1 MKEIAIICN
10 LTAGSGQ
17 AEKRWEKFQMELG
30 SASIDYTVHFTEASN
45 HATDLTKNVINNGT
59 KRIVSFGGDGTLNEV
74 IQGMISTSPGFRGD
88 LELVMLGA
96 GSSNDFDKTF
106 EKIPWIE
113 KIQGDK
119 IIPID
124 LVRLDYINFNGES
137 ATRFFVNNSSIGVIS
152 QAGDRFNNVSGLT
165 KAMKRVSVDVA
176 AVIAGVQTIITW
188 DPMIVNLVVEGET
201 ESDISISNLTVYKN
215 PYIAGDMYYNQC
227 VDRGDG
233 ILSVAIVDVESRM
246 KLLGLIPSLYNGNA
260 LDKEGTRYFEC
271 EWLELQTNHDVVIET
286 DGEIVGHPPARYT
299 IMKHA
304 IRTVIG

>member
-45 HATDLTKNVINNGT
+45 QATDLTKNVINNGT

-88 LELVMLGA
+88 LELVVLGA

>member
-1 MKEIAIICN
+1 
-10 LTAGSGQ
+10 
-17 AEKRWEKFQMELG
+17 
-30 SASIDYTVHFTEASN
+30 
-45 HATDLTKNVINNGT
+45 
-59 KRIVSFGGDGTLNEV
+59 
-74 IQGMISTSPGFRGD
+74 MISTSPGFRGD
-88 LELVMLGA
+88 LELVVLGA
-96 GSSNDFDKTF
+96 GSSNDFEKTF
-106 EKIPWIE
+106 E

-165 KAMKRVSVDVA
+165 KAMKRVS
-176 AVIAGVQTIITW
+176 
-188 DPMIVNLVVEGET
+188 
-201 ESDISISNLTVYKN
+201 
-215 PYIAGDMYYNQC
+215 
-227 VDRGDG
+227 
-233 ILSVAIVDVESRM
+233 VDVESRM

>member
-1 MKEIAIICN
+1 MLTSVEFVALN
-10 LTAGSGQ
+10 L
-17 AEKRWEKFQMELG
+17 
-30 SASIDYTVHFTEASN
+30 D
-45 HATDLTKNVINNGT
+45 
-59 KRIVSFGGDGTLNEV
+59 
-74 IQGMISTSPGFRGD
+74 
-88 LELVMLGA
+88 
-96 GSSNDFDKTF
+96 TF
-106 EKIPWIE
+106 AQRKI
-113 KIQGDK
+113 
-119 IIPID
+119 
-124 LVRLDYINFNGES
+124 R
-137 ATRFFVNNSSIGVIS
+137 
-152 QAGDRFNNVSGLT
+152 
-165 KAMKRVSVDVA
+165 RVSHSFIDSDLLKKMVRTSYST
-176 AVIAGVQTIITW
+176 VIAGVQTIITW

-246 KLLGLIPSLYNGNA
+246 KLLELIPSLYNGNA

>member
-30 SASIDYTVHFTEASN
+30 SASIDYTVHFTETSN
-45 HATDLTKNVINNGT
+45 HATDLTKNVINNGA

-88 LELVMLGA
+88 LELVVLGA
-96 GSSNDFDKTF
+96 GSSNDFGKTF

-152 QAGDRFNNVSGLT
+152 QAADRFNNVSGLT

-188 DPMIVNLVVEGET
+188 DPMILNLVLEGET
-201 ESDISISNLTVYKN
+201 KSDISISNLTVYKN

-227 VDRGDG
+227 VDRSDG

>member
-30 SASIDYTVHFTEASN
+30 SASIDYTVHFTEAPN
-45 HATDLTKNVINNGT
+45 HATELTKNVINNGA

-74 IQGMISTSPGFRGD
+74 IQGVISTSPGFRGD
-88 LELVMLGA
+88 LELVVLGA

-152 QAGDRFNNVSGLT
+152 QAGDRFNKVKGLT
-165 KAMKRVSVDVA
+165 KIIKKISVDTA
-176 AVIAGVQTIITW
+176 AVLAGVQTIATW
-188 DPMIVNLVVEGET
+188 NPMKVKLIVDGDTET
-201 ESDISISNLTVYKN
+201 DVTLSNLTVYKN
-215 PYIAGDMYYNQC
+215 PFIAGDMYYNRC

-233 ILSVAIVDVESRM
+233 KLSVALVELES
-246 KLLGLIPSLYNGNA
+246 KLKLMAVIPSLFTGTA
-260 LDKEGTRYFEC
+260 LDKDGTRYIEC
-271 EWLELQTNHDVVIET
+271 EWLELQTDHNVVIET
-286 DGEIVGHPPARYT
+286 DGEIVGHPPVRYT
-299 IMKHA
+299 ILKHA
-304 IRTVIG
+304 IHTVIG

>member
-45 HATDLTKNVINNGT
+45 HATDLTKNVINNGV

-88 LELVMLGA
+88 LELVVLGA
-96 GSSNDFDKTF
+96 GSSNDFEKTF
-106 EKIPWIE
+106 E

-152 QAGDRFNNVSGLT
+152 QAADRFNNVSGLT
-165 KAMKRVSVDVA
+165 KAMKRVSVNVA

-188 DPMIVNLVVEGET
+188 DPMIVNLVLEGET
-201 ESDISISNLTVYKN
+201 
-215 PYIAGDMYYNQC
+215 
-227 VDRGDG
+227 
-233 ILSVAIVDVESRM
+233 
-246 KLLGLIPSLYNGNA
+246 
-260 LDKEGTRYFEC
+260 
-271 EWLELQTNHDVVIET
+271 
-286 DGEIVGHPPARYT
+286 
-299 IMKHA
+299 
-304 IRTVIG
+304 

>member
-17 AEKRWEKFQMELG
+17 AKKRWEKFQHELD
-30 SASIDYTVHFTEASN
+30 ATSISYTVHFTEGPN
-45 HATDLTKNVINNGT
+45 HATDLTKNVIKNGA
-59 KRIVSFGGDGTLNEV
+59 KRIVSFGGDGTLNEI
-74 IQGMISTSPGFRGD
+74 IQGMISTSPGFWGD
-88 LELVMLGA
+88 LELVVVGA

-152 QAGDRFNNVSGLT
+152 QAGDRFNKVKGLT
-165 KAMKRVSVDVA
+165 KIIKKISVDTA
-176 AVIAGVQTIITW
+176 AVLAGVQTIATW
-188 DPMIVNLVVEGET
+188 DPLEVNLVVEGET
-201 ESDISISNLTVYKN
+201 ESNISMSNITVYKN
-215 PYIAGDMYYNQC
+215 PFVAGDMYYNRC
-227 VDRGDG
+227 VERGDG
-233 ILSVAIVDVESRM
+233 KLSVAIVDVESRM

>member
-30 SASIDYTVHFTEASN
+30 SASIDYTVHFTEAPN
-45 HATDLTKNVINNGT
+45 HATELTKNVINNGA

-74 IQGMISTSPGFRGD
+74 IQGIISTSPGFRGD
-88 LELVMLGA
+88 LELVVLGA

-152 QAGDRFNNVSGLT
+152 QAGDRFNKVKGLT
-165 KAMKRVSVDVA
+165 KIIKKISVDTA
-176 AVIAGVQTIITW
+176 AVLAGVQTIATW
-188 DPMIVNLVVEGET
+188 NPMKVILIVDGDTET
-201 ESDISISNLTVYKN
+201 DVTLSNLTVYKN
-215 PYIAGDMYYNQC
+215 PFIAGDMYYNRC

-233 ILSVAIVDVESRM
+233 KLSVALVELES
-246 KLLGLIPSLYNGNA
+246 KLKLMAVIPSLFTGTA
-260 LDKEGTRYFEC
+260 LDKDGTRYIEC
-271 EWLELQTNHDVVIET
+271 EWLELQTDHNVVIET
-286 DGEIVGHPPARYT
+286 DGEI
-299 IMKHA
+299 
-304 IRTVIG
+304 

>member
-1 MKEIAIICN
+1 
-10 LTAGSGQ
+10 
-17 AEKRWEKFQMELG
+17 
-30 SASIDYTVHFTEASN
+30 
-45 HATDLTKNVINNGT
+45 
-59 KRIVSFGGDGTLNEV
+59 
-74 IQGMISTSPGFRGD
+74 
-88 LELVMLGA
+88 MLGA
-96 GSSNDFDKTF
+96 GSSNDFGKTF

-124 LVRLDYINFNGES
+124 LVRLDYINFIGNS

-299 IMKHA
+299 ILKHA

>member
-45 HATDLTKNVINNGT
+45 HATDLTKNVINNGA

-88 LELVMLGA
+88 LELVVLGA
-96 GSSNDFDKTF
+96 GSSNDFEKTF

-165 KAMKRVSVDVA
+165 KAMKRVSVDV
-176 AVIAGVQTIITW
+176 
-188 DPMIVNLVVEGET
+188 
-201 ESDISISNLTVYKN
+201 
-215 PYIAGDMYYNQC
+215 
-227 VDRGDG
+227 
-233 ILSVAIVDVESRM
+233 ESRM

>member
-1 MKEIAIICN
+1 MRDQKY
-10 LTAGSGQ
+10 LKT
-17 AEKRWEKFQMELG
+17 
-30 SASIDYTVHFTEASN
+30 Y
-45 HATDLTKNVINNGT
+45 
-59 KRIVSFGGDGTLNEV
+59 
-74 IQGMISTSPGFRGD
+74 
-88 LELVMLGA
+88 
-96 GSSNDFDKTF
+96 SNDVLRIFTF
-106 EKIPWIE
+106 WYNPRIYIYHFFR
-113 KIQGDK
+113 K
-119 IIPID
+119 IIIIFR
-124 LVRLDYINFNGES
+124 RLRCVF
-137 ATRFFVNNSSIGVIS
+137 
-152 QAGDRFNNVSGLT
+152 T
-165 KAMKRVSVDVA
+165 KKSNTA
-176 AVIAGVQTIITW
+176 I
-188 DPMIVNLVVEGET
+188 L
-201 ESDISISNLTVYKN
+201 DISISNLTVYKN